1 MAILSTPSPTLYV
14 SGLETKTKKQ
24 ELKQQLYAL
33 FSPYGR
39 VIDVVAKKHDGGRGQ
54 AFVVFEEQV
63 AATAALRALTGETF
77 YNKELV
83 RLFQTSICSKLTV
96 SREYHT
102 HKSHLT
108 PRPPVKTLQLPEKQP
123 LSKLPNLPFP
133 EPKTSMSSLKRRDT
147 MKRPV
152 CWARREFWR
161 TGMKKG
167 EQRGLSRRTMKRWR
181 LRWMKM
187 RRNQCSSAQIF
198 PQSVMPILWV
208 LSSLNIKASSP
219 RPNSHLLSHLLPPIP
234 SPTRAPSL
242 LTQHSNQGIRPPRQR
257 TRLMAI

>member
-14 SGLETKTKKQ
+14 SGLETKTKKG

-39 VIDVVAKKHDGGRGQ
+39 VSVLLLFSRVLFADTILFDRIDVVAKKHDGGRGQ

-83 RLFQTSICSKLTV
+83 RAFSNTICSKLTV

-108 PRPPVKTLQLPEKQP
+108 PRPAVKTLRLPEKQP
-123 LSKLPNLPFP
+123 LSKLPNLPSP
-133 EPKTSMSSLKRRDT
+133 EPKTSMSSLKKRDT

-152 CWARREFWR
+152 CWARREVWR
-161 TGMKKG
+161 KGMKKG
-167 EQRGLSRRTMKRWR
+167 EQRGLSRRTMMRWR
-181 LRWMKM
+181 LRWMKVG
-187 RRNQCSSAQIF
+187 R
-198 PQSVMPILWV
+198 
-208 LSSLNIKASSP
+208 
-219 RPNSHLLSHLLPPIP
+219 LLHFVGCKSFC
-234 SPTRAPSL
+234 
-242 LTQHSNQGIRPPRQR
+242 
-257 TRLMAI
+257 

>member
-39 VIDVVAKKHDGGRGQ
+39 VSVLRLFSRVLLADTVLFDRIDVVAKKHDGGRGQ

-83 RLFQTSICSKLTV
+83 RLFQTPICSKLTV

-152 CWARREFWR
+152 CWARREVWR

-181 LRWMKM
+181 LRWMKVG
-187 RRNQCSSAQIF
+187 RLLHFVSCK
-198 PQSVMPILWV
+198 
-208 LSSLNIKASSP
+208 SLC
-219 RPNSHLLSHLLPPIP
+219 
-234 SPTRAPSL
+234 
-242 LTQHSNQGIRPPRQR
+242 
-257 TRLMAI
+257 

>member
-24 ELKQQLYAL
+24 ELRQQLYAL

-39 VIDVVAKKHDGGRGQ
+39 VSVLLPFSRVLLADTILFDRIDVVAKKHDGGRGQ

-83 RLFQTSICSKLTV
+83 RAFSNTICSKLTV

-108 PRPPVKTLQLPEKQP
+108 PRPPVKTRQLPEKQP

-133 EPKTSMSSLKRRDT
+133 EPKTSMSSLKKRDT

-152 CWARREFWR
+152 CWARREVWR
-161 TGMKKG
+161 MGMKKG

-181 LRWMKM
+181 LRWMKVS
-187 RRNQCSSAQIF
+187 RLLHFVACKSSC
-198 PQSVMPILWV
+198 
-208 LSSLNIKASSP
+208 
-219 RPNSHLLSHLLPPIP
+219 
-234 SPTRAPSL
+234 
-242 LTQHSNQGIRPPRQR
+242 
-257 TRLMAI
+257 